1 VLGKGVAVWVF
12 GSLTFLAVL
21 HVLEAFFALTLN
33 GSIVLLRLYPF
44 SGLFGAVNTVL
55 YFWVSLAVASVLW
68 GVTCIIALRSPID
81 TWLNKI
87 LKDSQLR
94 NEEEVNIV
102 SAKENV
108 LDMMNE
114 SLICNSVELGNVK
127 DLLAN
132 VRAEVVGLRGLQ
144 TVVNGVKSDLVS
156 LKASLRK
163 LESDLARSIV
173 CPACGQSVQPDFR
186 VCPYCG
192 EDLLRQRML
201 LAEAVIVKAHK

>member
-1 VLGKGVAVWVF
+1 LGKGVAVWVF

-44 SGLFGAVNTVL
+44 SGLFGTVNTVL
-55 YFWVSLAVASVLW
+55 YFWISLVVASVLW
-68 GVTCIIALRSPID
+68 GVTCIIALRSPLD
-81 TWLNKI
+81 TWLDRI
-87 LKDSQLR
+87 LKDSQLK

-102 SAKENV
+102 RAKGNV

-114 SLICNSVELGNVK
+114 GLICNSVELGNVK

-132 VRAEVVGLRGLQ
+132 VRAEVVGLRELQ

-156 LKASLRK
+156 LKVSLRK
-163 LESDLARSIV
+163 LESDLARSVV
-173 CPACGQSVQPDFR
+173 CPACGRGVQPDFR

-192 EDLLRQRML
+192 EDLLRQKIL
-201 LAEAVIVKAHK
+201 LAEAAIVKVHE